1 MSEII
6 SLSQYR
12 KERVR
17 GTSRSRS
24 PGERARYGV
33 AELAQLG
40 AEDQRI
46 HHIVEFQNKKLAN
59 VDDEPDGI

>member
-1 MSEII
+1 MGEII

-17 GTSRSRS
+17 GASQSRS
-24 PGERARYGV
+24 PGKRARYGL

-40 AEDQRI
+40 ADDQRV

-59 VDDEPDGI
+59 MDDEPDGI